1 MKSLDIRQVTI
12 WDCTFCEARCGGP
25 WTVMRGRDAGLR
37 NGTPSQS
44 DDWQSGYVAV
54 RGAYLS
60 LLFIQNS
67 ISGANGRYVVGT
79 TAG

>member
-1 MKSLDIRQVTI
+1 
-12 WDCTFCEARCGGP
+12 
-25 WTVMRGRDAGLR
+25 MRGRDAGLR